1 MAASLPSDAS
11 DLESESSSQIAESG
25 YQSNIS
31 VSSVN
36 TEDLSNLDFSEDDE
50 EDGEIGWSR
59 DRASV
64 NVTPFTARAG
74 AVSRVAEDGTAKDFF
89 QLFIA
94 DELCDMIVEETNRY
108 ARQCIARKPDP
119 KWQNTSREEMQA
131 FFGLHVLFGYDNLPE
146 TSLYWSKDET
156 LGVAFAKRVIPRDRF
171 DKLTQYLHLK
181 VVVNPKIRG
190 KTQKFKKH

>member
-25 YQSNIS
+25 DQSDIS

-36 TEDLSNLDFSEDDE
+36 TEDLSDLDFSEDDE

-74 AVSRVAEDGTAKDFF
+74 AVSGVAEDGTAKDFF

-119 KWQNTSREEMQA
+119 QWQNTSREEMQA
-131 FFGLHVLFGYDNLPE
+131 FFGLHVLFGYHNLPE

-156 LGVAFAKRVIPRDRF
+156 LGVAFIKSIMPRD
-171 DKLTQYLHLK
+171 
-181 VVVNPKIRG
+181 
-190 KTQKFKKH
+190 